1 MSQIFN
7 RDDENAVR
15 AMIADIEAGWNQG
28 SGSSFA
34 APFAEDADYVIVDGR
49 QVQGR
54 DIIAHGHQQIFD
66 TIYRGSVNQGNVRD
80 VRFLR
85 PDIAVAHVEW
95 NLRLGGGD
103 SARQSRAINTIVMEK
118 AGGKWQIVAF
128 HNSPIT
134 VSNS

>member
-1 MSQIFN
+1 MNQVFN
-7 RDDENAVR
+7 TDENAIR
-15 AMIADIEAGWNQG
+15 ALIADIEAGWNQG

-54 DIIAHGHQQIFD
+54 EVIAQGHQYIFD

-95 NLRLGGGD
+95 NLRLGGE
-103 SARQSRAINTIVMEK
+103 STRQSRAINTMVMEK
-118 AGGKWQIVAF
+118 TNGAWQIVAF
-128 HNSPIT
+128 HNSPIAG
-134 VSNS
+134 SNS